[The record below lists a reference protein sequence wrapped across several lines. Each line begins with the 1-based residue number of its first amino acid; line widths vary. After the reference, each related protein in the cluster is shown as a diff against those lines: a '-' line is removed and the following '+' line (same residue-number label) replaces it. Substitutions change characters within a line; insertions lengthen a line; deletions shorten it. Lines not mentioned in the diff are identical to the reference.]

1 MRIVCK
7 RSFDLIAGLAIGV
20 LLTPFSGLC
29 LAKDS
34 DKKNTHDENG
44 DNFTVASSTHID
56 FNEAMIDGKFQAP
69 LGFFIQGKQAQALS
83 QMVKLRPNFRQE
95 MRNSR
100 AAVKSLVK

>member
-1 MRIVCK
+1 MLY
-7 RSFDLIAGLAIGV
+7 RSRNLLFSAGFVFLGV
-20 LLTPFSGLC
+20 LSSAFFCVSY
-29 LAKDS
+29 AKDS
-34 DKKNTHDENG
+34 DKKNSRDENG

-69 LGFFIQGKQAQALS
+69 LGFFIQGRQAQAMT

-95 MRNSR
+95 LRNSR